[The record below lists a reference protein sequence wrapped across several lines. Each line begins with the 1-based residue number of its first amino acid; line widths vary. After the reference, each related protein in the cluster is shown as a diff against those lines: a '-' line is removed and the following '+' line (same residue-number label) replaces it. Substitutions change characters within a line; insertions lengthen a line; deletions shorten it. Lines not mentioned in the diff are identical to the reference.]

1 MSTDK
6 GLAMAD
12 ASIVEAGQLLAKA
25 WRNRT
30 TLDEL
35 PPQLF
40 PKDRAEAAAIQVE
53 MAKAIGEPVVG
64 WKVAGVP
71 GPMVGRVFKSSLYE
85 LPCSL
90 PAAMRAHAPMI
101 ECEMGFE
108 LSADLPARSAAY
120 GLDEIVSAVR
130 LRFMVELVGTRFTRG
145 KHLPDDETDRLAI
158 IADNAAGCALCLG
171 PLLPDWQSI
180 ALLQIPITLRIDGG
194 PPAPGN
200 PAQLRTEPLEI
211 MLWLANELSDRGIG
225 LASGQYVTTGSA
237 NVFQLLRPASEAVV
251 TFGHYATVKLSMD
264 PQ

>member
-1 MSTDK
+1 
-6 GLAMAD
+6 MAD

-25 WRNRT
+25 WRDCV
-30 TLDEL
+30 TLDEF
-35 PPQLF
+35 PPALF
-40 PKDRAEAAAIQVE
+40 PHDRAAAAAIQVE
-53 MAKAIGEPVVG
+53 MAKAIDEPVVG

-90 PAAMRAHAPMI
+90 PAALSAHAPMI

-120 GLDEIVSAVR
+120 GLGEVLSAVR
-130 LRFMVELVGTRFTRG
+130 LRFMVEIVGTRFTHG
-145 KHLPDDETDRLAI
+145 KHLPDDETERLAI
-158 IADNAAGCALCLG
+158 IADNSAGCALCIG

-180 ALLQIPITLRIDGG
+180 SLLQIPIALRIDGG

-200 PAQLRTEPLEI
+200 PAALRSEPLDI

-225 LASGQYVTTGSA
+225 LSAGQYVTTGSA

-251 TFGHYATVKLSMD
+251 SFGDYATVTLSMD